1 MCETW
6 LVCGGLSG
14 IICDMVFALVWA
26 STDTRWE
33 FLAAPSVGGTPGF
46 GVCPLILTVLSG
58 WRKLPTFLRWAERSG
73 WKPRGFSTSLHW
85 EGVA

>member
-46 GVCPLILTVLSG
+46 GVC
-58 WRKLPTFLRWAERSG
+58 LPPHPDCSLWME
-73 WKPRGFSTSLHW
+73 KTSHLPPMS
-85 EGVA
+85 